1 MRGEVYAFFLI
12 CKIHTK
18 QLVHYRYSIFKFS
31 YFVYVLVYISICL
44 QISPLALLGRNDR
57 NTLNPDDKV
66 TSRASLPL
74 SFRPSKASGEISR
87 HRIKIAPKAAKPLGI
102 DAPHDIGHQPL
113 AMLPAMMSIRRERAS
128 RLAQAT

>member
-1 MRGEVYAFFLI
+1 MLNFCPLCVAEVY
-12 CKIHTK
+12 
-18 QLVHYRYSIFKFS
+18 QNGDRIFKFS
-31 YFVYVLVYISICL
+31 HFVYVLVYISICL

-66 TSRASLPL
+66 TSQASLPL
-74 SFRPSKASGEISR
+74 SFRQSEASGEISR